1 MNIHEYQAKA
11 ILSEYG
17 INIPKSKMV
26 TNAQDAKSA
35 AQELGGKAVVKAQVH
50 AGGRGKAGGVKIGH
64 TPTEVAT
71 IAESLIGTN
80 LVTHQTGTD
89 GAPINCVLVEEA
101 TSIKQEM
108 YFSIVIDGAT
118 KSAIAIASLSGGMD
132 IEEVAATEPE
142 KILRVSIDPG
152 VGFSSFQ
159 GRSLGYQLG
168 LSDANIKAFSKIAA
182 NCYKVFI
189 DNDCSLIELNPLAIT
204 GDDTLTALDAKIEIE
219 EDSLFRHQSL
229 ESLRDTSQ
237 EDSQEKK
244 SREIGLSYV
253 KLEGDV
259 GCMVNG
265 AGLAMATM
273 DIVKTAGA
281 QPANFLD
288 VGGGASQE
296 KIAAAFTLLLEDSQ
310 VKKILVNIFG
320 GILRCDIA
328 AKGIVDACKNHKS
341 DIPIVVRL
349 LGTNADEGKSILQG
363 SGLNIRLA
371 ETLIEAANLI
381 TTSN

>member
-1 MNIHEYQAKA
+1 MKIHEYQAKA

-26 TNAQDAKSA
+26 TTPQESESA
-35 AQELGGKAVVKAQVH
+35 AHELGGKAIVKAQVH
-50 AGGRGKAGGVKIGH
+50 AGGRGKAGGVKVGND
-64 TPTEVAT
+64 PTEVAAIT
-71 IAESLIGTN
+71 ESLIGTN

-89 GAPINCVLVEEA
+89 GAPIQCVLVEEA

-132 IEEVAATEPE
+132 IEEVAATDPE
-142 KILRVSIDPG
+142 KILRVDIDPG
-152 VGFSSFQ
+152 AGLSPFQ

-168 LSDANIKAFSKIAA
+168 LSEANVKAFSKIAT
-182 NCYKVFI
+182 NCYKVFT
-189 DNDCSLIELNPLAIT
+189 DNDCSLIEINPLAIT

-219 EDSLFRHQSL
+219 EDSLFRHQDL
-229 ESLRDTSQ
+229 ENLRDASQ
-237 EDSQEKK
+237 EDSQERK

-273 DIVKTAGA
+273 DIVKLAGA

-328 AKGIVDACKNHKS
+328 ANGIVEACKNHKS
-341 DIPIVVRL
+341 DISIVVRL

-371 ETLIEAANLI
+371 ETLIEASNLI
-381 TTSN
+381 TTAN

>member
-1 MNIHEYQAKA
+1 M
-11 ILSEYG
+11 
-17 INIPKSKMV
+17 
-26 TNAQDAKSA
+26 
-35 AQELGGKAVVKAQVH
+35 
-50 AGGRGKAGGVKIGH
+50 
-64 TPTEVAT
+64 
-71 IAESLIGTN
+71 
-80 LVTHQTGTD
+80 
-89 GAPINCVLVEEA
+89 
-101 TSIKQEM
+101 
-108 YFSIVIDGAT
+108 
-118 KSAIAIASLSGGMD
+118 
-132 IEEVAATEPE
+132 
-142 KILRVSIDPG
+142 
-152 VGFSSFQ
+152 
-159 GRSLGYQLG
+159 
-168 LSDANIKAFSKIAA
+168 
-182 NCYKVFI
+182 FI
-189 DNDCSLIELNPLAIT
+189 DNDCSLIEINPLAIT

-219 EDSLFRHQSL
+219 EDSLFRHQNL
-229 ESLRDTSQ
+229 ENLRDTSQ

-328 AKGIVDACKNHKS
+328 AKGIVDACKNRKS

>member
-1 MNIHEYQAKA
+1 M
-11 ILSEYG
+11 
-17 INIPKSKMV
+17 
-26 TNAQDAKSA
+26 
-35 AQELGGKAVVKAQVH
+35 
-50 AGGRGKAGGVKIGH
+50 
-64 TPTEVAT
+64 
-71 IAESLIGTN
+71 
-80 LVTHQTGTD
+80 
-89 GAPINCVLVEEA
+89 
-101 TSIKQEM
+101 
-108 YFSIVIDGAT
+108 
-118 KSAIAIASLSGGMD
+118 
-132 IEEVAATEPE
+132 
-142 KILRVSIDPG
+142 
-152 VGFSSFQ
+152 
-159 GRSLGYQLG
+159 
-168 LSDANIKAFSKIAA
+168 
-182 NCYKVFI
+182 
-189 DNDCSLIELNPLAIT
+189 
-204 GDDTLTALDAKIEIE
+204 TALDAKIEIE

-229 ESLRDTSQ
+229 ENLRDTSQ